1 MIFTPMYFL
10 MTLTGLTEIQ
20 FGFILILSV
29 YLFFDEKYLASAI
42 IISFLPLSRSEGIVL
57 LPFLFIALLMKRKY
71 YAVPFLATGFLLF
84 SIVGYFFVYHD
95 FFWIITQSPYP
106 LHHPIYTEKGPLL
119 HFITFSPE
127 IFGIPLLILFTTGIG
142 IYVYLFFTAE
152 KKYRLQIFLEIWMLV
167 LTVLLFFAVHSVLYW
182 KALFGSM
189 GIIRVITGVLP
200 LAAIVSLKA
209 FDQLEK
215 TLFKK
220 ESFRNVFLFLV
231 IIFLIISNFLINQYP
246 VPTSPRDQNLRKAA
260 NWVKQTPLIKQ
271 KILYTDLD
279 IPFYLD
285 LDPYNKKYIHLFSS
299 EWLMGYPEN
308 TVLIWDSY
316 FGTHESDVLLDRVN
330 KTGVYKLINIFQPIP
345 YLSTEG
351 EQPYEVCIF
360 NKDPSGSQ
368 FDNKAIRDSIIAKNC
383 EIRAVRFI
391 TGTTFEKNLRKKD
404 IPYVTG
410 EVARSG
416 SFSYKVPGDEEFKSS
431 YELDLSKIIS
441 QKDNITIR
449 VSCSVY
455 PLIPFKENDTRLV
468 ITLKDRGDLYHSLHL
483 DSTAT
488 RVNQWNKVSF
498 MATFPVIKKSDRVI
512 IYFWHRGKKEFYID
526 DLKIEVVYFGSGL
539 NSEET
544 KGSAGN

>member
-1 MIFTPMYFL
+1 
-10 MTLTGLTEIQ
+10 
-20 FGFILILSV
+20 
-29 YLFFDEKYLASAI
+29 
-42 IISFLPLSRSEGIVL
+42 
-57 LPFLFIALLMKRKY
+57 
-71 YAVPFLATGFLLF
+71 
-84 SIVGYFFVYHD
+84 
-95 FFWIITQSPYP
+95 
-106 LHHPIYTEKGPLL
+106 
-119 HFITFSPE
+119 
-127 IFGIPLLILFTTGIG
+127 
-142 IYVYLFFTAE
+142 
-152 KKYRLQIFLEIWMLV
+152 
-167 LTVLLFFAVHSVLYW
+167 
-182 KALFGSM
+182 
-189 GIIRVITGVLP
+189 
-200 LAAIVSLKA
+200 
-209 FDQLEK
+209 
-215 TLFKK
+215 
-220 ESFRNVFLFLV
+220 
-231 IIFLIISNFLINQYP
+231 
-246 VPTSPRDQNLRKAA
+246 
-260 NWVKQTPLIKQ
+260 
-271 KILYTDLD
+271 
-279 IPFYLD
+279 
-285 LDPYNKKYIHLFSS
+285 
-299 EWLMGYPEN
+299 MGYPEN